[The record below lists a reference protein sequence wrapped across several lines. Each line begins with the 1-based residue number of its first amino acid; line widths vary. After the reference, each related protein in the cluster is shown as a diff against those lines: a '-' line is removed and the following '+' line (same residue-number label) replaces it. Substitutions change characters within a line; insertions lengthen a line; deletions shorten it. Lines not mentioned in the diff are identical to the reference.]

1 MSESCRFDVVVA
13 GGGIAGLVAAVRMTE
28 LGLRPAVLEKGE
40 GERYLCN
47 SRFTGGFFHVA
58 FQDVQA
64 DDATLAK
71 AIDDS
76 THHYADPIL
85 ARTVAAQTRVAVQWL
100 RAKGIKFMKG
110 GPEGWKQHMLAPPG
124 LLKPGLHWEGRGG
137 DVLLR
142 TLAGTLRQ
150 AGGTLLLGTRAR
162 RLRMDGGRCAGVE
175 AEQGSKSVRIDADA
189 VVLCDG
195 GFQGN
200 PELMR
205 EFITRAPERLRQR
218 GAGTGAGDAVLMARE
233 VGAKL
238 VGMDQFYGHLLCKE
252 AMNSDDLWPYPIL
265 DVVSRAGLVVDS
277 SARRFMDEGL
287 GGVYMCNAIA
297 RLDDPLS
304 TAVIFDEAI
313 WDGPAREFLL
323 PANPNLVSAGGTMLG
338 APSLA
343 ELARALDL
351 PERALEATVAQYNAA
366 VDAGDT
372 QRLVPPRT
380 TAGYPAHPVR
390 KAPFHG
396 VRLCAGITYTMGGLA
411 VDVDGRVKDQA
422 DRPIAGLYA
431 AGCCTG
437 GLEGGDRSGYVGG
450 LAKSSVSAL
459 RVAEH
464 VAAQRKA

>member
-1 MSESCRFDVVVA
+1 MAESYKFDVVVA
-13 GGGIAGLVAAVRMTE
+13 GGGIAGLVAAVRATE
-28 LGLRPAVLEKGE
+28 LGLRAVVLEKGE

-47 SRFTGGFFHVA
+47 SRYTGGFFHVA
-58 FQDVQA
+58 FQDIHA
-64 DDATLAK
+64 DEAALVK

-76 THHYADPIL
+76 TNHYADPVL

-100 RAKGIKFMKG
+100 RTKGIKFMKG
-110 GPEGWKQHMLAPPG
+110 GPEGWKQNMLAPPG

-142 TLAGTLRQ
+142 TLAGALRQ
-150 AGGTLLLGTRAR
+150 GGGTLLLGTRAR

-175 AEQGSKSVRIDADA
+175 AEHGAKSLRIDADA

-200 PELMR
+200 PGLMR

-218 GAGTGAGDAVLMARE
+218 GAGTGGGDAVLMAKE
-233 VGAKL
+233 IGAKL

-252 AMNSDDLWPYPIL
+252 AMNSDALWPYPIL
-265 DVVSRAGLVVDS
+265 DVVARAGLVVNA

-297 RLDDPLS
+297 GLADPLS

-323 PANPNLVSAGGTMLG
+323 PANPNLLSAGGTVLG
-338 APSLA
+338 ASSLS

-351 PERALEATVAQYNAA
+351 PERALEETVAQYNAA
-366 VDAGDT
+366 VDARDT
-372 QRLVPPRT
+372 LGLDPPRT
-380 TAGYPAHPVR
+380 IAAYPAHPVR
-390 KAPFHG
+390 KAPFHA
-396 VRLCAGITYTMGGLA
+396 VPLCAGITYTMGGLA
-411 VDVDGRVKDQA
+411 VDGDGRVKDQA

-459 RVAEH
+459 RAAEH
-464 VAAQRKA
+464 VAAHRRA